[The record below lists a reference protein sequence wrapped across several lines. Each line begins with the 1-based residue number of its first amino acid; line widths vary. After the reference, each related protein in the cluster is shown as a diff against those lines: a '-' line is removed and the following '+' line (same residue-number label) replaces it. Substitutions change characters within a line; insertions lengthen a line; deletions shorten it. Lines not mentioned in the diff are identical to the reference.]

1 MTADATGEDR
11 AAQAA
16 LASIVI
22 PTYNGAARVP
32 AVLEA
37 LTGQD
42 AADGSFEV
50 IIVDNA
56 STDAIAE
63 LADSHP
69 SVFALRKR
77 GVACRLVSEERRGLL
92 HARIRGVLEARGNAI
107 CFLDDDTIPDRD
119 YVRRGIDALTDP
131 SVGLLVS
138 SISPSF
144 ETVPPP
150 SVKKREWLFAATYR
164 LGASVIDLGAV
175 ATLAPTIGAG
185 MWVKR
190 DAFLRSVPW
199 RTPELML
206 ADRTGGQ
213 LTSGG
218 DIEIGYMI
226 GKAGL
231 TRLYV
236 PQLRLT
242 HLIGRNR
249 LGTAYVCRLIM
260 GITRSELTLQ
270 HRYVRAYGAW
280 ARLKACIALTGAA
293 LAAPVVLLQRNDGAR
308 EALFILAMRIARV
321 EGPYA
326 SRPILKSL
334 DPRAGLEPPR
344 RAAT

>member
-1 MTADATGEDR
+1 MTADVTGQDR

-16 LASIVI
+16 PASIVI

-32 AVLEA
+32 TVLEA
-37 LTGQD
+37 LARQD
-42 AADGSFEV
+42 TTDGSFEV
-50 IIVDNA
+50 VIVDNA
-56 STDAIAE
+56 STDAIGE

-69 SVFALRKR
+69 AVFALRKR
-77 GVACRLVSEERRGLL
+77 GVFCRLVREERQGLL
-92 HARIRGVLEARGNAI
+92 YARIRGVLEARGDAI
-107 CFLDDDTIPDRD
+107 CFLDDDTIPDPD
-119 YVRRGIDALTDP
+119 YVRRAIGALQDA

-150 SVKKREWLFAATYR
+150 SVKRREWLFAATYR
-164 LGASVIDLGAV
+164 LGTSVVDLGAV

-218 DIEIGYMI
+218 DIEIGYLI

-231 TRLYV
+231 TRLYL

-242 HLIGRNR
+242 HMIGSDRVS
-249 LGTAYVCRLIM
+249 TAYVCRLIM
-260 GITRSELTLQ
+260 GITRSELTLR

-280 ARLKACIALTGAA
+280 ERLKACLALTGAA
-293 LAAPVVLLQRNDGAR
+293 LAAPVVLLQRKDGAR
-308 EALFILAMRIARV
+308 EALFILATRIARV

-326 SRPILKSL
+326 SRSILKSL
-334 DPRAGLEPPR
+334 DTPSGL
-344 RAAT
+344 

>member
-1 MTADATGEDR
+1 MSDIAHEDR
-11 AAQAA
+11 AAPAA

-37 LTGQD
+37 LARQD
-42 AADGSFEV
+42 TADGSFEV
-50 IIVDNA
+50 VIVDNA

-63 LADSHP
+63 LANSDP
-69 SVFALRKR
+69 SVCALRKR
-77 GVACRLVSEERRGLL
+77 RVECRLVREERRGLL
-92 HARIRGVLEARGNAI
+92 HARIRGVLEARGDAV
-107 CFLDDDTIPDRD
+107 CFLDDDTIPDHD
-119 YVRRGIDALTDP
+119 YVRRGIDALPDP

-144 ETVPPP
+144 EAVPPP
-150 SVKKREWLFAATYR
+150 SVKRREWLFAATYR

-185 MWVKR
+185 MWVRR

-231 TRLYV
+231 KRFYL

-280 ARLKACIALTGAA
+280 ARLKACLALTGAA

-308 EALFILAMRIARV
+308 EALFILATRIARV

-326 SRPILKSL
+326 SRPVMKGL
-334 DPRAGLEPPR
+334 DTPPGI
-344 RAAT
+344 

>member
-1 MTADATGEDR
+1 MTADAAYHDR
-11 AAQAA
+11 AAQSA

-37 LTGQD
+37 LARQD
-42 AADGSFEV
+42 ATDGSFEV
-50 IIVDNA
+50 VIVDNA
-56 STDAIAE
+56 STDAIGE
-63 LADSHP
+63 LADGHP
-69 SVFALRKR
+69 SVFSLRKR
-77 GVACRLVSEERRGLL
+77 RVACRLVREERRGLL
-92 HARIRGVLEARGNAI
+92 HARIRGVLEARGDAV
-107 CFLDDDTIPDRD
+107 CFLDDDTIPDPD
-119 YVRRGIDALTDP
+119 YVRRGIDALPDP

-150 SVKKREWLFAATYR
+150 SVKRREWLFAATYR
-164 LGASVIDLGAV
+164 LGTAAIDLGAV

-218 DIEIGYMI
+218 DIEIGYLI

-231 TRLYV
+231 TRLYL

-242 HLIGRNR
+242 HMIGSNR
-249 LGTAYVCRLIM
+249 VGTAYVCRLII
-260 GITRSELTLQ
+260 GITRSELTLR
-270 HRYVRAYGAW
+270 HRYIRAYGAW
-280 ARLKACIALTGAA
+280 ERLKACIALTGAA
-293 LAAPVVLLQRNDGAR
+293 LAAPVVLLQREDGAR
-308 EALFILAMRIARV
+308 EALFIIVTRIARV

-326 SRPILKSL
+326 NS
-334 DPRAGLEPPR
+334 GLLENLR
-344 RAAT
+344 